1 MLKRLHKIAFIICTI
16 CFLGLSSW
24 AHTDV
29 NTAAL
34 KNITA
39 EQMNFVSQDVKVD
52 DLDIEPINTKKVK
65 DGVVP
70 NTKQEGKKV
79 LQLFLKTMLAVAIS
93 AILLN
98 VILIFVKRFY
108 GSAFVSQDYDDY
120 EELDLTT
127 PNTKQD
133 ALKAFLNRT
142 K

>member
-52 DLDIEPINTKKVK
+52 DLDIEIIRQQFKITVINS
-65 DGVVP
+65 
-70 NTKQEGKKV
+70 EI
-79 LQLFLKTMLAVAIS
+79 LKICFSSVQFSRSVEICL
-93 AILLN
+93 
-98 VILIFVKRFY
+98 KR
-108 GSAFVSQDYDDY
+108 
-120 EELDLTT
+120 
-127 PNTKQD
+127 
-133 ALKAFLNRT
+133 
-142 K
+142 

>member
-1 MLKRLHKIAFIICTI
+1 MLKRLRKNIIFLFCLCI
-16 CFLGLSSW
+16 LFSPVCFGLSENEL
-24 AHTDV
+24 AKV
-29 NTAAL
+29 EKPPIEL
-34 KNITA
+34 IQK
-39 EQMNFVSQDVKVD
+39 DVKVN